1 MNGKSMLSLVLF
13 AAILVFAEQASA
25 CVRAS
30 VPGADAIIDPAKRIN
45 QKLLTRA
52 ILSEVNYERCKAGL
66 APLTPENALVRIAEG
81 HSKWM
86 AKARNVSHKST
97 IAGRRSLRARIK
109 STGIRIRT
117 GAENIGMVHRF
128 RIDRIRFRI
137 RSASSCH
144 FETFS
149 GKRIPPHSYA
159 SLARTVVGY
168 WMASHGHRAN
178 ILNRD
183 VQKMGTAAA
192 FDRSAEYC
200 GAYYIT
206 QDFTG

>member
-1 MNGKSMLSLVLF
+1 MNGKSILGVMLL
-13 AAILVFAEQASA
+13 AATIALAGQANA

-30 VPGADAIIDPAKRIN
+30 VPGAREIIDPTKRIN
-45 QKLLTRA
+45 QKLFTRA

-66 APLTPENALVRIAEG
+66 GPLSAENALVRIAEG

-97 IAGRRSLRARIK
+97 IAGRRSFKARIK
-109 STGIRIRT
+109 STGIKIRT

-128 RIDRIRFRI
+128 QVDHVRFRI
-137 RSASSCH
+137 RNAQACH
-144 FETFS
+144 FETYS
-149 GKRIPPHSYA
+149 GKRIPPHSYE

-168 WMASHGHRAN
+168 WMDSRGHRAN
-178 ILNRD
+178 ILNRNMR
-183 VQKMGTAAA
+183 KMGTAAA

-206 QDFTG
+206 QDFAG